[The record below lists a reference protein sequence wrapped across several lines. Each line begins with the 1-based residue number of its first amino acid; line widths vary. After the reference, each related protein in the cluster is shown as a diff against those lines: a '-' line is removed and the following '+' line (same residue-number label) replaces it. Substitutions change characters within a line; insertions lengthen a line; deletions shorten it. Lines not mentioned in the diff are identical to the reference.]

1 MPDKSKSVAASA
13 TSHDELYSLAVFG
26 VLTLVL
32 VLGYLNSLA
41 EAWVYWKGPQYSHG
55 WLVPVFTA
63 VLLWMRREPI
73 PPVLA
78 KERWWGV
85 GLLAFGLLL
94 RLICA
99 QIGLD
104 IPDMYTF
111 VISMTGL
118 VLLAGGWPMF
128 RWAGP
133 AVGFLIFM
141 FPLPWSVERAL
152 LAPLQSLATDVSTY
166 ALQTL
171 GVEAYTTGGNR
182 IFIEELKMGVVDQC
196 SGLRMTTIFVAL
208 SVAIVLVTKRP
219 WWEHLIILL
228 SAVPIALTV
237 NVTRITVTGILH
249 RTLGKEWADLVFHDL
264 AGYLMVPMALALLWL
279 ELVIMSHLFY
289 EVETEVPVTMWG
301 RQASGV
307 GSKGK

>member
-1 MPDKSKSVAASA
+1 MPDKSISAPASA
-13 TSHDELYSLAVFG
+13 NSREELYPLVTFG

-32 VLGYLNSLA
+32 VWGYWNSLA
-41 EAWVYWKGPQYSHG
+41 EASVYWQGPQYSHG
-55 WLVPVFTA
+55 WLVPMFTA
-63 VLLWMRREPI
+63 VLLWMRREPLQS
-73 PPVLA
+73 VLA

-85 GLLAFGLLL
+85 GLLAAGLLM

-111 VISMTGL
+111 VISMVGL
-118 VLLAGGWPMF
+118 VLVAGGWPMF

-133 AVGFLIFM
+133 AVAFLIFM
-141 FPLPWSVERAL
+141 FPLPWSVEQAL

-182 IFIEELKMGVVDQC
+182 IFIEELKMGVIDQC
-196 SGLRMTTIFVAL
+196 SGLRMTTIFLAL

-249 RTLGKEWADLVFHDL
+249 RTAGKAWADMVFHDL

-289 EVETEVPVTMWG
+289 EVESEVPVTMWG
-301 RQASGV
+301 RRASGV
-307 GSKGK
+307 GGKGK